1 MINYCLVFVWLAT
14 VREAAAEVKGTLT
27 CDERAGNT
35 GGITFIN
42 QDDIKSDEIQL
53 QTEL

>member
-27 CDERAGNT
+27 CDEHAGKT
-35 GGITFIN
+35 GGITFID
-42 QDDIKSDEIQL
+42 QDDIESDENRI